1 MANLLA
7 WFKYPVGDGAFY
19 AAFGFV
25 FVFLGIAILV
35 FLFTMLG
42 LAMKKINARKP
53 KKKKIK
59 TKEKEETAV
68 NSSKV
73 EAEEEISPEIV
84 AVITAAVAAVY
95 EGENVKCDFVVR
107 KIRKL

>member
-19 AAFGFV
+19 AAFGYV

-35 FLFTMLG
+35 FLFTILG
-42 LAMKKINARKP
+42 IVMKKINARKP
-53 KKKKIK
+53 KKKRVRAKDG
-59 TKEKEETAV
+59 EETAIT
-68 NSSKV
+68 SKIEV
-73 EAEEEISPEIV
+73 EEEISPEIV
-84 AVITAAVAAVY
+84 AVISAAIAAVY

>member
-19 AAFGFV
+19 AAFGYV

-35 FLFTMLG
+35 FLFTILG
-42 LAMKKINARKP
+42 IVMKKINARKP

-59 TKEKEETAV
+59 AKDGEETV
-68 NSSKV
+68 ITSKIEV
-73 EAEEEISPEIV
+73 EEEISPEIV
-84 AVITAAVAAVY
+84 AVISAAIAAVY

>member
-25 FVFLGIAILV
+25 FVFVGIAILV

-42 LAMKKINARKP
+42 LVMKKVNARKP

-59 TKEKEETAV
+59 VKDTEEQAP
-68 NSSKV
+68 SKA
-73 EAEEEISPEIV
+73 EAEDELSPEVV
-84 AVITAAVAAVY
+84 AAITAAIAAVY

-107 KIRKL
+107 KIRRL

>member
-19 AAFGFV
+19 AAFGYV

-35 FLFTMLG
+35 FLFTILG
-42 LAMKKINARKP
+42 IVMKKINARDG
-53 KKKKIK
+53 
-59 TKEKEETAV
+59 EETAIT
-68 NSSKV
+68 SKIEV
-73 EAEEEISPEIV
+73 EEEISPEIV
-84 AVITAAVAAVY
+84 AVISAAIAAVY